1 MPGWEDPLEK
11 EMATTSAFLPGESL
25 GQRSPVGLQSMEL
38 QRVGRDFAIRTTT
51 QIALKYWVSFCS
63 VALNIGKVVGS

>member
-11 EMATTSAFLPGESL
+11 EMATISAFLR

-38 QRVGRDFAIRTTT
+38 QRVGRNFVIRTTT

-63 VALNIGKVVGS
+63 VALNIGKVLGS

>member
-1 MPGWEDPLEK
+1 MSFSVGSVVKNLPVNSGDMGSTPGWEDPLEK

-38 QRVGRDFAIRTTT
+38 QRVGLDFAIRTTT
-51 QIALKYWVSFCS
+51 
-63 VALNIGKVVGS
+63 